1 MMKKV
6 NVIAEYGVKT
16 DWDKLDEWQKK
27 AHPYTVKLK
36 YDGRQMTVP
45 FFMGQALTHE
55 PTDKD
60 VLPCLLADY
69 SVNQYNGFED
79 WANDLGYDPDSR
91 KAEEIYKKCLRQS
104 EKLERLFGPD
114 LDKIAEKYQN
124 M

>member
-1 MMKKV
+1 MKKV

-16 DWDKLDEWQKK
+16 DWNKLDKWQQE

-36 YDGRQMTVP
+36 YDGRQMTIP

-60 VLPCLLADY
+60 VLPCLLSDY
-69 SVNQYNGFED
+69 SVVDESFED
-79 WANDLGYDPDSR
+79 FCANFGYDEDSR
-91 KAEEIYKKCLRQS
+91 KAEKIYKQCVKNGK
-104 EKLERLFGPD
+104 KLERLFGPD
-114 LDKIAEKYQN
+114 LNKIAEKYQD